1 MAERVLV
8 LPLSVLDGRRTWWVG
23 QDDRF
28 HDIRYIRRARLP
40 GGVGDESS
48 FITDEQVD
56 QFMESLRRND
66 QHLDERTS
74 RPMIGVGVDTTL

>member
-1 MAERVLV
+1 MTKVRVGWDFFGGKEFQ
-8 LPLSVLDGRRTWWVG
+8 PLSLPEGYGQTRLLD
-23 QDDRF
+23 
-28 HDIRYIRRARLP
+28 
-40 GGVGDESS
+40 GVGDESS